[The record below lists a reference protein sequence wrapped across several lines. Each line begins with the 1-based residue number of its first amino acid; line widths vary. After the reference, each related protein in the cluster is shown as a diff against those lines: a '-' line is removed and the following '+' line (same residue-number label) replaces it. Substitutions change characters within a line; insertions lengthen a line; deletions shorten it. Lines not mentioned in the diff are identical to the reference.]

1 MRILSEILARR
12 LVQPYIIAEISANH
26 GGNITNAKKLI
37 DSAKNSGANSVKL
50 QTFTADRITVNSEAK
65 EFAIPSTSTLWG
77 GKNLWQLMKEA
88 ETPLGWH
95 QELFCHAESLGLEIF
110 STAYDIEAVK
120 FLLDSGIRCIKV
132 SSFDLINI
140 PLLEYLSSCSVP
152 VILSTGMGNAA
163 EIDTAAKIFSHR
175 KESVGILQCTS
186 SYPCAPSDVNISRH
200 RRLAEYGFV
209 TGYSDHTLDSVAAIL
224 AIANGALI
232 FEKHISLAGT
242 ESLDSQFSMDEF
254 EFKNYVD
261 KVLQAF
267 ESLGDSVF
275 EPTLS
280 ESSSLWERPSVIALT
295 DIHAG
300 EQFTDLN
307 IGIRRPALGANPE
320 FYKRILGTH
329 TNELIRKG
337 EGVPWK
343 ISS

>member
-1 MRILSEILARR
+1 MRILSQILARE

-26 GGNITNAKKLI
+26 GGDITNAKKLI

-50 QTFTADRITVNSEAK
+50 QTFTADRITVNSDAQ

-77 GKNLWQLMKEA
+77 GKNLWELMKEA
-88 ETPLGWH
+88 ETPLDWH
-95 QELFCHAESLGLEIF
+95 QELFKHAESLGLEVF

-120 FLLDSGIRCIKV
+120 FLLDSGIECIKV

-140 PLLEYLSSCSVP
+140 PLLEYLSSCKVP
-152 VILSTGMGNAA
+152 VILSTGMGSAS
-163 EIDTAAKIFSHR
+163 EIDIAAKIFSHR
-175 KESVGILQCTS
+175 KDSVGILQCTS

-200 RRLAEYGFV
+200 RKLVEYGFV

-242 ESLDSQFSMDEF
+242 ESLDSQFSMDELQ
-254 EFKNYVD
+254 FKDYVGSI
-261 KVLQAF
+261 LQAF
-267 ESLGDSVF
+267 ESLGGEVF

-280 ESSSLWERPSVIALT
+280 EASSLWERPSVIALT

-300 EQFTDLN
+300 EKFTNLN
-307 IGIRRPALGANPE
+307 IGIRRPALGAKPE
-320 FYKRILGTH
+320 FFKRILGMRAS
-329 TNELIRKG
+329 ELIRKG
-337 EGVPWK
+337 EGVPWN
-343 ISS
+343 IS

>member
-1 MRILSEILARR
+1 MRILSQILARE

-26 GGNITNAKKLI
+26 GGDITNAKKLI

-50 QTFTADRITVNSEAK
+50 QTFTADRITVNSDAQ

-77 GKNLWQLMKEA
+77 GKNLWELMKEA
-88 ETPLGWH
+88 ETPLDWH
-95 QELFCHAESLGLEIF
+95 QELFKHAESLGLEVF

-120 FLLDSGIRCIKV
+120 FLLDSGIECIKV

-140 PLLEYLSSCSVP
+140 PLLEYLSGCKVP
-152 VILSTGMGNAA
+152 VILSTGMGSAS
-163 EIDTAAKIFSHR
+163 EIDIAAKIFSHR
-175 KESVGILQCTS
+175 KDSVGILQCTS

-200 RRLAEYGFV
+200 RKLVEYGFV

-242 ESLDSQFSMDEF
+242 ESLDSQFSMDELQ
-254 EFKNYVD
+254 FKDYVGNI
-261 KVLQAF
+261 LQAF
-267 ESLGDSVF
+267 ESLGGAVF

-280 ESSSLWERPSVIALT
+280 EASSLWERPSVIALT

-300 EQFTDLN
+300 EKFTNLN
-307 IGIRRPALGANPE
+307 IGIRRPALGAKPE
-320 FYKRILGTH
+320 FFKRILGMRAS
-329 TNELIRKG
+329 ELIRKG
-337 EGVPWK
+337 EGVPWN
-343 ISS
+343 IS